1 MVSPAPPQVYIVER
15 LGKREETKQKRKRY
29 QSLHCFILL
38 NFVLDWIY
46 ISIFSLP
53 HSSISHERLKGKGTV
68 LVPCV
73 GCMWPLT
80 AASYASSSKSAED
93 LVWLLMR
100 NKVSS
105 VALDKLLALV

>member
-1 MVSPAPPQVYIVER
+1 M
-15 LGKREETKQKRKRY
+15 
-29 QSLHCFILL
+29 LHFVIFCVGLTYLFYPSRIIL
-38 NFVLDWIY
+38 
-46 ISIFSLP
+46 
-53 HSSISHERLKGKGTV
+53 SHERLKGKGTV
-68 LVPCV
+68 LVPGV
-73 GCMWPLT
+73 GCIWPFT